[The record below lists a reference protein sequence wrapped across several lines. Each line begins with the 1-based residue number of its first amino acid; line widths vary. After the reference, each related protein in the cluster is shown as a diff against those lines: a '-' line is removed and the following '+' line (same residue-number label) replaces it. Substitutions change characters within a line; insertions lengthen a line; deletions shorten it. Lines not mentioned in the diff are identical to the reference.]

1 MNCPCCA
8 APIPPR
14 GVVCSYCGHRID
26 VDLQGSGQAI
36 AEDTIHE
43 LRCPDCEQVLDS
55 LILKS
60 GSEANQDD
68 LKVSRCSQCLGL
80 FMQRDILDQILDIHV
95 RQPSEINHRLIN
107 NLVESNRSQVKD
119 WKYRPCPM
127 CRTLMHRKLQGQRS
141 GVVVDSCRDHGLWL
155 DAGELRQLMEW
166 SRAGGE
172 KLDQERQEL
181 HQQQQSER
189 ERRERTAAIL
199 RKSTLESVL
208 PFKPSTQ
215 QQKPS
220 VSILEALGEIL
231 KDLLTD

>member
-8 APIPPR
+8 APIPSR

-26 VDLQGSGQAI
+26 VDLQGSGQALVD
-36 AEDTIHE
+36 ETIVE

-60 GSEANQDD
+60 GSQADQSD
-68 LKVSRCSQCLGL
+68 LKVSRCSSCLGL
-80 FMQRDILDQILDIHV
+80 FMQREILDQILDVNV
-95 RQPSEINHRLIN
+95 RQPSEINYRLIN

-119 WKYRPCPM
+119 WKYRPCPA
-127 CRTLMHRKLQGQRS
+127 CRTLMNRKLQGQRS

-172 KLDQERQEL
+172 KLDQERREQEDK
-181 HQQQQSER
+181 QQFDR
-189 ERRERTAAIL
+189 ARTATIL
-199 RKSTLESVL
+199 QKGTFVSDLPIKISPQHTQSVG
-208 PFKPSTQ
+208 
-215 QQKPS
+215 
-220 VSILEALGEIL
+220 SILKALGQIL